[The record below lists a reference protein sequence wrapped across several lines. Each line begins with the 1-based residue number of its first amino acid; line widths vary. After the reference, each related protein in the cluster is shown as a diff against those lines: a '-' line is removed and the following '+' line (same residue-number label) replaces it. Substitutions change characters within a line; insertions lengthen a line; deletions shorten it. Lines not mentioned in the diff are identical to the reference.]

1 MHEEKKRSC
10 RLLFICLNEERIMCF
25 PVRMSAAMVLMV
37 AALSHAA
44 EADPAAG
51 KRKTVTCNACHGQS
65 GFKSMPRLGGQSAA
79 YLIAALRA
87 YKEDRRAH
95 ATMRD
100 VAHALSERD
109 IADLAAHYAAVQ
121 KIVGESTATAPTN
134 AERCAACHGA
144 EGAQPVTPE
153 VALIAGQSAGYL
165 EQTLREYKTG
175 ARPHAVMQEQV
186 RELGDAQ
193 IAELAAWYAAQK
205 GLSVK

>member
-1 MHEEKKRSC
+1 MHC
-10 RLLFICLNEERIMCF
+10 
-25 PVRMSAAMVLMV
+25 PVRIGAAMVLMV

-44 EADPAAG
+44 EGDPAAG

-109 IADLAAHYAAVQ
+109 IADLAAHYAAVP
-121 KIVGESTATAPTN
+121 KAVGDGIATAPDVVEPCT
-134 AERCAACHGA
+134 ACHGA
-144 EGAQPVTPE
+144 SGAQPAASE

-165 EQTLREYKTG
+165 DQTLREYKSG
-175 ARPHAVMQEQV
+175 VRPHPVMQEQA
-186 RELGDAQ
+186 RALDDAQ
-193 IAELAAWYAAQK
+193 ILELVAWYAAQK